1 VGTGDVLEDFPLSIY
16 PIRRLER
23 IHNRASGQTLDGRPT
38 RILWTADKV
47 VMPTVP
53 VAPSSGAILVVTGLQ
68 GGNTRGQK
76 HKLAD
81 GHVVRPDLAVIDDPQ
96 TTESAWSESQ
106 SARRE
111 ALLAGDVLGM
121 AGPGKKIAAIL
132 CPTVIRP
139 GDMANNILNRDKHPE
154 WQGERTRL
162 IYAFPTNEKLWD
174 EYAKLR
180 AESLKADG
188 DGHEATEFY
197 RLRQAEMDE
206 GAIVAWPARHNPDEL
221 SAIQHAMNLKMRDE
235 QAFWAEY
242 QNEPLAV
249 AEGDEGLLTADQI
262 AAKTSGCR
270 RGEVPLGA
278 NHLTMFI
285 DVHDRIL
292 YWCVCA
298 WQEDFTGYVLDY
310 GAFPDQK
317 RVTSPWPMPSG
328 CWGGHSPAPASTGRS
343 TRASSI
349 WSRRTW
355 RGNGTAAED

>member
-1 VGTGDVLEDFPLSIY
+1 MLEDFPLSIY

-197 RLRQAEMDE
+197 RLR
-206 GAIVAWPARHNPDEL
+206 
-221 SAIQHAMNLKMRDE
+221 
-235 QAFWAEY
+235 
-242 QNEPLAV
+242 
-249 AEGDEGLLTADQI
+249 
-262 AAKTSGCR
+262 
-270 RGEVPLGA
+270 
-278 NHLTMFI
+278 
-285 DVHDRIL
+285 
-292 YWCVCA
+292 
-298 WQEDFTGYVLDY
+298 
-310 GAFPDQK
+310 
-317 RVTSPWPMPSG
+317 
-328 CWGGHSPAPASTGRS
+328 
-343 TRASSI
+343 
-349 WSRRTW
+349 
-355 RGNGTAAED
+355 